1 MIALGIVIAPE
12 FVPEFV
18 VPVVFADSAP
28 IEHPV
33 CWIQLAPAVMIALFE
48 LLFVLIGSDLP
59 TTAWLAALVE
69 FVLLLG
75 IVLVFAPGRYPVGFD

>member
-1 MIALGIVIAPE
+1 MFALGIAFAPE

-33 CWIQLAPAVMIALFE
+33 CWIQLAPAVMIGLSQ
-48 LLFVLIGSDLP
+48 LLSVLIGSDLP

-69 FVLLLG
+69 FVLLLD
-75 IVLVFAPGRYPVGFD
+75 IVLVFARGRYPVGFD